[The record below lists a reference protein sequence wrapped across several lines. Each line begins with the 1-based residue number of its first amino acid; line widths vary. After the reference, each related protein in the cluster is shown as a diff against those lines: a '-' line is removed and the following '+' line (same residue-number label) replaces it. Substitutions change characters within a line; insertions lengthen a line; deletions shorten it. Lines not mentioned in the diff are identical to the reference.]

1 VTGIGQGEGMM
12 QYQIRYQQGG
22 QHHTDEI
29 EANSPQ
35 EAVVKFEQI
44 RRYLPSRCPG
54 RPRVTSVSPAW
65 VPERNSSNPDE
76 SGPESV

>member
-1 VTGIGQGEGMM
+1 M

-22 QHHTDEI
+22 QHHTDQI

-44 RRYLPSRCPG
+44 RRYGPARSPD
-54 RPRVTSVSPAW
+54 RPRVTSVSATWEPDPSI
-65 VPERNSSNPDE
+65 PEE
-76 SGPESV
+76 